1 MASAVDI
8 CNLALARLGDD
19 ATVSSI
25 DPPEGSAQAEHCK
38 RFYPIARD
46 VALSKHTWNFAT
58 KRVAL
63 ALLSNV
69 TTAEWQYAYSA
80 PSDIL
85 SASAIVNVYPNG
97 SFIEGGVE
105 FAVETTT
112 ANGVVI
118 YTNVEDAY
126 VKYISRVTD
135 TTRFTHEF
143 VDCLTFLLASYL
155 AGPVVKGD
163 TGMKIGVDMLKMFKV
178 ALADAAVSDA
188 MSNKPKV
195 DHTPDFVK
203 ARGFNTT
210 VPDAW
215 INRS

>member
-8 CNLALARLGDD
+8 CNLALSRLGDD

-58 KRVAL
+58 KRAAL

-69 TTAEWQYAYSA
+69 STAEWQYAYSA

-85 SASAIVNVYPNG
+85 STSAGINIYPNG
-97 SFIEGGVE
+97 AFTEGGVA

-112 ANGVVI
+112 ANGIVI

-126 VKYISRVTD
+126 IRYTSKVTD
-135 TTRFTHEF
+135 TTRFTPEF
-143 VDCLTFLLASYL
+143 VDALSYLLASYMP
-155 AGPVVKGD
+155 GPVLKGYRD
-163 TGMKIGVDMLKMFKV
+163 IKMNVEMMKLFKV
-178 ALADAAVSDA
+178 TLAEAASSDS
-188 MSNKPKV
+188 MSNKPKI
-195 DHTPDFVK
+195 DHVPDFVQ
-203 ARGFNTT
+203 ARGFNSTIQ
-210 VPDAW
+210 DGW
-215 INRS
+215 IKR

>member
-8 CNLALARLGDD
+8 CNLALSRLGDD

-46 VALSKHTWNFAT
+46 VALSKHAWNFAM
-58 KRVAL
+58 KRAAL

-69 TTAEWQYAYSA
+69 STAEWEYAYSA
-80 PSDIL
+80 PADIL
-85 SASAIVNVYPNG
+85 STSAGINIYPDG
-97 SFIEGGVE
+97 AFTEGGVE

-126 VKYISRVTD
+126 IRYTSKVTD
-135 TTRFTHEF
+135 TTRFTPEF
-143 VDCLTFLLASYL
+143 VDSLSYLLASYL
-155 AGPVVKGD
+155 AGPVLKGD
-163 TGMKIGVDMLKMFKV
+163 AGIKMNVEMMKLFKIT
-178 ALADAAVSDA
+178 LAEAAASDS
-188 MSNKPKV
+188 MGNKPKI
-195 DHTPDFVK
+195 DHVPDFVQ
-203 ARGFNTT
+203 ARGFNSTIQ
-210 VPDAW
+210 DGW
-215 INRS
+215 IKR

>member
-8 CNLALARLGDD
+8 CNLALSRLGDD

-46 VALSKHTWNFAT
+46 AALSKFSWNFAT

-63 ALLSNV
+63 ALLSGV

-85 SASAIVNVYPNG
+85 STSAAINVYPDG
-97 SFIEGGVE
+97 AFQDGGVD
-105 FAVETTT
+105 FAIETTT
-112 ANGVVI
+112 ANGIVI

-126 VKYISRVTD
+126 IRYISKVTD
-135 TTRFTHEF
+135 TTRFTPEF
-143 VDCLTFLLASYL
+143 VDSLSYLLASYL
-155 AGPVVKGD
+155 AGPVLKGD
-163 TGMKIGVDMLKMFKV
+163 SGIKMGVEMLKLFKIS
-178 ALADAAVSDA
+178 LAEAAS
-188 MSNKPKV
+188 SNANSSKTEITHV
-195 DHTPDFVK
+195 PDFVQ
-203 ARGFNTT
+203 ARGFNQTIQ
-210 VPDAW
+210 DGW
-215 INRS
+215 IKR